1 MTRPE
6 RLAKLEALRIKQA
19 AQKAAKDK
27 LKQSKVGDKATP
39 KELAAQIEL
48 IKQALG
54 IE

>member
-6 RLAKLEALRIKQA
+6 RLAKLDALKAKQA
-19 AQKAAKDK
+19 AQKAMKDQ
-27 LKQSKVGDKATP
+27 LKQSKPGDKPTV